1 VGIAHH
7 NIYRF
12 GVGWAWVRSQT
23 VEFYILNSQ
32 GLPAIVR
39 QAAQRATPRL
49 INRYSAGNN
58 YFWPHPVGI
67 AHHNIYRCSQKQ
79 YQ

>member
-1 VGIAHH
+1 MPTLLGDNFTNTSATRSLSVVEVQCRQLIT
-7 NIYRF
+7 NNR
-12 GVGWAWVRSQT
+12 VRSQT

-58 YFWPHPVGI
+58 YF
-67 AHHNIYRCSQKQ
+67 
-79 YQ
+79 

>member
-1 VGIAHH
+1 
-7 NIYRF
+7 
-12 GVGWAWVRSQT
+12 VRSQT

-58 YFWPHPVGI
+58 YFWPHPSWFG
-67 AHHNIYRCSQKQ
+67 C
-79 YQ
+79 

>member
-1 VGIAHH
+1 MVSQMAPAIRVSLLHFITMYNGI
-7 NIYRF
+7 
-12 GVGWAWVRSQT
+12 WQWVRSQT

-58 YFWPHPVGI
+58 YF
-67 AHHNIYRCSQKQ
+67 
-79 YQ
+79 